1 MAEKLMYNDDT
12 QNYPFNRLKF
22 VVETFGHLIQW
33 TNLSKFNKISQSG
46 KKTILLN

>member
-1 MAEKLMYNDDT
+1 MAEKFMYNNDT

-22 VVETFGHLIQW
+22 VVETFGHLIQS
-33 TNLSKFNKISQSG
+33 TTISNFNKISQSG